1 MTTPAGRREVLTQL
15 ADAGLSKRSASRWSP
30 WSRRVAAYTAKQIAS
45 DAALLEQMKLMSLL
59 HPRFG
64 YRRIAAM
71 LNESPKRVRR
81 LWEQHG
87 FKLGESRAKRRRSSE
102 QGYERPHHAEYANHV
117 WTYDLIEDRLADGT
131 VFRMLCVLDEFT
143 RECLLIHV
151 ARTIRA
157 SDVVKLLQSIME
169 TQKRKPKFIRSDNGG
184 QFAGHAVI
192 AWLQQQSVGP
202 AFIDP
207 GCPWQNGFVESF
219 HGKFRD
225 ECLNREW
232 FTSMQE
238 AAIVIEHWRQFYNAK
253 RPHSALNYLPPAI
266 FAARQ
271 ALLPMTSSSV

>member
-15 ADAGLSKRSASRWSP
+15 TDSGLSKRAASHWSP
-30 WSRRVAAYTAKQIAS
+30 WSRRVVAYPAKKITS

-71 LNESPKRVRR
+71 LDESPKRVRR
-81 LWEQHG
+81 LWERHG
-87 FKLGESRAKRRRSSE
+87 FKLGESRTKRRQSSTDLI
-102 QGYERPHHAEYANHV
+102 ERPHRAEYANHV

-157 SDVVKLLQSIME
+157 SDVAKLLQSIMD
-169 TQKRKPKFIRSDNGG
+169 TQARKPAWIRSDNGG

-192 AWLQQQSVGP
+192 AWLKQHAVGP

-232 FTSMQE
+232 FASMQE
-238 AAIVIEHWRQFYNAK
+238 AAIVIEKWRRFYNDK
-253 RPHSALNYLPPAI
+253 RPHSALNYLPPAT

-271 ALLPMTSSSV
+271 VMLQKGQIIV